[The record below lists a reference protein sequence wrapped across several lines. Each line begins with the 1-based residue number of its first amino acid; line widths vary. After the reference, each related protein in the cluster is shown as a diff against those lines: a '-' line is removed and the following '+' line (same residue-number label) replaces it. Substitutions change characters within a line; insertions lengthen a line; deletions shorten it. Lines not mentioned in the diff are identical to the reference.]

1 MNILFTICGRAGSKG
16 CKNKNISSLH
26 GVPLVY
32 YPIAVI
38 KLYKEAHPDDRVL
51 TALNTDSIDLQRLVD
66 NQTMLDDII
75 SVPRKPEFA
84 DSVAAKVDVIKDS
97 YLRVKEK
104 TGLNFDAVIDLDIT
118 SPMRRLVDL
127 ENIIAEYNSKP
138 DYDVVYTAVPAR
150 RNPYFNM
157 AMATPDGFYK
167 KVCASN
173 FTARQQAPAIFELNA
188 CIYAFRP
195 ELLDSDID
203 RTIMEY
209 KCGLSVMPDY
219 LVLDIDSEDDLK
231 MMDYLYG
238 YYVENDPDL
247 KKIYEIAA
255 RAV

>member
-32 YPIAVI
+32 YPIAAI
-38 KLYKEAHPDDRVL
+38 KLYRAAHPDDNVSI
-51 TALNTDSIDLQRLVD
+51 ALNTDSPELQRLVD
-66 NQTMLDDII
+66 NQTMIDDII

-84 DSVAAKVDVIKDS
+84 NSVAAKVDVIKDS

-104 TGLNFDAVIDLDIT
+104 TGRNFDAVLDLDIT
-118 SPMRRLVDL
+118 SPMRRVRDI
-127 ENIIAEYNSKP
+127 ENIIAEFTSKP
-138 DYDVVYTAVPAR
+138 EYDVVYTAVPAR

-157 AMATPDGFYK
+157 AMAMPDGFYK

-173 FTARQQAPAIFELNA
+173 FTARQQVPAIFELNA

-195 ELLDSDID
+195 ALLDSDID

-209 KCGLSVMPDY
+209 KCGLVVMPDY

-231 MMDYLYG
+231 MMEYLYR
-238 YYVENDPDL
+238 YHVENDPEL
-247 KKIYEIAA
+247 KEVYDIACNN
-255 RAV
+255 